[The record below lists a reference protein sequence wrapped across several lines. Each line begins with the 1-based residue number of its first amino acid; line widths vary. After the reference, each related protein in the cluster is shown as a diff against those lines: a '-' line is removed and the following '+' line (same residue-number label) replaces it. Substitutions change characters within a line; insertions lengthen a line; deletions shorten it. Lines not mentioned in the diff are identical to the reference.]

1 MSWATEKEA
10 RMKERQAAIHKRMK
24 AKRAILYQVTML
36 QMALAVGAFGDYWDA
51 TSGPCD
57 GISHMGYVYGVSCWC

>member
-1 MSWATEKEA
+1 VFVKEETKAMSWATEKEA

-36 QMALAVGAFGDYWDA
+36 QMALAVGAFGADYF
-51 TSGPCD
+51 G
-57 GISHMGYVYGVSCWC
+57 M